1 MRLPA
6 SLQSAIESAAS
17 RHGFSRLVNAA
28 AEVSENYRLR
38 ERPAGRFI
46 TSEAHRIA
54 YLAVRLPATYAA
66 ISAVFA
72 ELRHRMPELKI
83 ESLLDLGAGPGTA
96 AWAAAE
102 SFPELRQVT
111 LVEQDSELIR
121 LGRHLAQKSEH
132 AALREAE
139 WLALDFKTAA
149 TQPPHDL
156 VVCSYTLGESDEMA
170 ARRVMK
176 PVWQATAQVIAI
188 IEPGT
193 VKGFRLI
200 RALRDDLMDA
210 GGYLVAPCPHQQ
222 QCPLTEPDWC
232 HFAQRFERS
241 ALHRRLKG
249 AELGYEDEKY
259 SYLVAARQPVTRAAA
274 RVLRHPLR
282 YPGYTQLQLCTNEGL
297 MSLKVTRRD
306 KGAWK
311 RARKTDWGD
320 EWKRNQEREHG

>member
-6 SLQSAIESAAS
+6 ILQSAIESEAS
-17 RHGFSRLVNAA
+17 RHGFSSLVNAA
-28 AEVSENYRLR
+28 AELSENYRLR
-38 ERPAGRFI
+38 ERPAGHFI
-46 TSEAHRIA
+46 TSDAHRIA
-54 YLAVRLPATYAA
+54 YLAVRLPATFAA

-72 ELRHRMPELKI
+72 ELRRRMPELKI

-96 AWAAAE
+96 AWVAAE
-102 SFPELRQVT
+102 SFPELRRVT
-111 LVEQDSELIR
+111 LIEQDSELIR
-121 LGRHLAQKSEH
+121 LGRRLAQQSEH

-139 WLALDFKTAA
+139 WLALDFKTAVP
-149 TQPPHDL
+149 QPPHDL
-156 VVCSYTLGESDEMA
+156 VVCSCTLGESDETA

-176 PVWQATAQVIAI
+176 TAWQATAQAIAI

-200 RALRDDLMDA
+200 RTLRDELIQSGA
-210 GGYLVAPCPHQQ
+210 HLVAPCPHQQ
-222 QCPLTEPDWC
+222 QCPLTEADWC

-241 ALHRRLKG
+241 TLHRRLKG

-259 SYLVAARQPVTRAAA
+259 SYLVAARQPVPTAAA

-282 YPGYTQLQLCTNEGL
+282 YAGYTQLQLCTSEGL
-297 MSLKVTRRD
+297 MDLKVTRRD
-306 KGAWK
+306 KEAWK

-320 EWKRNQEREHG
+320 EWVGSQEMEHG